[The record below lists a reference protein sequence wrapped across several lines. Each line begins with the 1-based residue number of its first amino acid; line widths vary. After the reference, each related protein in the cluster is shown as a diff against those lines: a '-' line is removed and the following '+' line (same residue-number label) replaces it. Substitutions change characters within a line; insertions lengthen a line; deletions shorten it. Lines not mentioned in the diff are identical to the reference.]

1 MQFKNFPRLSP
12 KSIHVYDGVI
22 FEGVF
27 TFILVL
33 VFSIFS
39 GCLKKKT
46 ILLSLVGHEMI
57 VLQCTSQVFELICL
71 LTTLCCICFLKSS
84 SASYRSVMPPQKK
97 AVSFCQAVLLPGV
110 IPVRSCHKEC

>member
-12 KSIHVYDGVI
+12 KYESLHVYDGVI

-39 GCLKKKT
+39 GCLKKKA
-46 ILLSLVGHEMI
+46 IVLLSLVGHEMI
-57 VLQCTSQVFELICL
+57 LLLLKCL
-71 LTTLCCICFLKSS
+71 N
-84 SASYRSVMPPQKK
+84 
-97 AVSFCQAVLLPGV
+97 
-110 IPVRSCHKEC
+110 